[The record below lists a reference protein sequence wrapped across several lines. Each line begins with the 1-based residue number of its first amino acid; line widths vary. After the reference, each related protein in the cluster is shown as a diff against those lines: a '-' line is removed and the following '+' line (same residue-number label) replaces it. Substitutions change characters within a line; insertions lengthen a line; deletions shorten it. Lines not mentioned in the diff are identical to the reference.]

1 MIKLPKLSKTYI
13 KNVLHMRKDYA
24 TAKHELLKLLE
35 TKRDIGAAD
44 GNILKKM
51 AENLR
56 LQDKFPDSFAT
67 YWLYSTQL
75 RELLSEQSLETFK
88 LMNDPT
94 MHEIFW
100 DIRVP
105 DEQGHCNLPELFY

>member
-1 MIKLPKLSKTYI
+1 MIKLPKLSKTYT

-24 TAKHELLKLLE
+24 AAKHELLKLLE
-35 TKRDIGAAD
+35 TSREIGVAN
-44 GNILKKM
+44 GETLKKM

-56 LQDKFPDSFAT
+56 LQDKFPDAFAT
-67 YWLYSTQL
+67 YWIYSTQV

-94 MHEIFW
+94 MNAIFW
-100 DIRVP
+100 DVRVP
-105 DEQGHCNLPELFY
+105 DEKGHCNLPELFY